1 MLTRIVLASAVAVM
15 IAGPAFAFHCPK
27 DVKAIDAALGK
38 MSLDSSTRS
47 QVVALRDTGESQH
60 KAGNHDDSQKS
71 LAEAMRLLLGK
82 L

>member
-1 MLTRIVLASAVAVM
+1 M
-15 IAGPAFAFHCPK
+15 ISGPAFAFHCPK
-27 DVKAIDAALGK
+27 DIKVIDAALGK

-47 QVVALRDTGESQH
+47 QVMALRNTGEGQH

-82 L
+82 I